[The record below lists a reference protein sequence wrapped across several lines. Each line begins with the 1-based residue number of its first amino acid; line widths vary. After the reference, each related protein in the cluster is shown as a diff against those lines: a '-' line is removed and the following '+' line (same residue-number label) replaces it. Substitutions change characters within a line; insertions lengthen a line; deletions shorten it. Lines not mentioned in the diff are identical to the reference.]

1 MNLLAL
7 EAWRSRSAGRQQPIT
22 LSAERLIRCS
32 LPLSLVV
39 AAANQMVIEEVR
51 MDLMMAV

>member
-1 MNLLAL
+1 M
-7 EAWRSRSAGRQQPIT
+7 
-22 LSAERLIRCS
+22 IRCS